1 MTQIFIDLGDTAQE
15 SLIPQANSLSVISAV
30 VDAVADGCSTTG
42 SIAEA
47 IGLSGRQGAYY
58 PSAAYALGLVTEV
71 SGGPTHEWVLSP
83 LGAEFVGLNA
93 SERVDRLNDILSEIE
108 WLDTYTCDGSEALRA
123 SWEKE
128 NGLSTETI
136 TRRLATIAA
145 WAKFY
150 ADTTRVDQEKQIL
163 AAMTGTRER
172 APEVVARVAAAKV
185 AAKRVLPKRSCPKCH
200 ISAAP
205 AVKECEECGTDL
217 TGL

>member
-1 MTQIFIDLGDTAQE
+1 MTQIFIDPDATAQE

-30 VDAVADGCSTTG
+30 VDAIADGCSTTG
-42 SIAEA
+42 FIAEA

-58 PSAAYALGLVTEV
+58 PSAAQALGLVTEAGV
-71 SGGPTHEWVLSP
+71 GPVHEWVLSP
-83 LGAEFVGLNA
+83 LGAEFVGLNSSA
-93 SERVDRLNDILSEIE
+93 RVDRLNDILSDIE
-108 WLDTYTCDGSEALRA
+108 WLDTYTCDGTEALRA

-128 NGLSTETI
+128 NGLSPETI

-150 ADTTRVDQEKQIL
+150 ADTTREDQEKQIL

-172 APEVVARVAAAKV
+172 APEVVAKAAAAKA

-200 ISAAP
+200 LSAAP
-205 AVKECEECGTDL
+205 VVKECEGCGTDL